1 MQQVNRGYLIN
12 SRFYSVSLDIFFSW
26 SSRCNWRD
34 FSCSLYENVHVFT
47 EWKKKKLKWR
57 QAILNENERKIKIN
71 FYAEGIQPKGKE
83 NGLFACEN

>member
-12 SRFYSVSLDIFFSW
+12 SRFYSVSLDIFLFHGPLVAIDEISLV
-26 SSRCNWRD
+26 RCMKTCTFLQN
-34 FSCSLYENVHVFT
+34 E
-47 EWKKKKLKWR
+47 KKKLKWR